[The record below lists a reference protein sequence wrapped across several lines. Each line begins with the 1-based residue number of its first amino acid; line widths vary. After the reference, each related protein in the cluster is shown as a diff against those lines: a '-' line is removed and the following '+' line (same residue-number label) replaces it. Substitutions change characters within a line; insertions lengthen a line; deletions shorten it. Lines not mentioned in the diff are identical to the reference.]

1 MNSKEGSMVN
11 KAKTDSIVEISNLTK
26 HYKSG
31 SNVVKAL
38 DGVNL
43 KLPRGKMIA
52 IKGASGSGKTTL
64 LNMLGAFD
72 KPTSGSVVIDGV
84 DVSEIKGTDEVKY
97 RLKKVGFIFQAYN
110 LIPNLTAK
118 ENVILPLELSG
129 VKKKQ
134 REIRAR
140 EILESVGI
148 GSGLQIRRSAKLSG
162 GEQQRVAIARAL
174 ANDPPII
181 LADEPTGNLDSKTGK
196 RIVDILLSLSKAG
209 KTVILVTHS
218 SGVASKADIVLEMED
233 GKIIAS

>member
-1 MNSKEGSMVN
+1 MSSKEGSMLN
-11 KAKTDSIVEISNLTK
+11 TGKTNSIVEINDLTK
-26 HYKSG
+26 YYKSG

-43 KLPRGKMIA
+43 KLPTGKMIA

-72 KPTSGSVVIDGV
+72 KPTSGSVFIDGV
-84 DVSEIKGTDEVKY
+84 DVSELKGADEVKY
-97 RLKKVGFIFQAYN
+97 RLKKIGFIFQAYN

-129 VKKKQ
+129 IKRKQ

-148 GSGLQIRRSAKLSG
+148 GAGLQTRRSAKLSG

-181 LADEPTGNLDSKTGK
+181 LADEPTGNLDSKTGR
-196 RIVDILLSLSKAG
+196 RIVDILYSLAKAG

>member
-1 MNSKEGSMVN
+1 MNRKEDSMVDAVKN
-11 KAKTDSIVEISNLTK
+11 DSIVEISDLTK
-26 HYKSG
+26 YYKSAN
-31 SNVVKAL
+31 NVVKAL
-38 DGVNL
+38 DGVSL
-43 KLPRGKMIA
+43 KLPSGKMIA

-72 KPTSGSVVIDGV
+72 RPTSGSVVIDGV
-84 DVSEIKGTDEVKY
+84 NVSEMKGDDEVKY
-97 RLKKVGFIFQAYN
+97 RLKKIGFIFQAYN

-129 VKKKQ
+129 IKRKQ
-134 REIRAR
+134 RETRASQ
-140 EILESVGI
+140 ILESVGI
-148 GSGLQIRRSAKLSG
+148 GAGLQTRRSAKLSG

-196 RIVDILLSLSKAG
+196 RIVDILYSLVKAG